1 MTIMEAV
8 ARGIVEQ
15 AMDDELSDRRLELSY
30 NTFKHFEKEGLLESA
45 ESAMFGKIYS
55 EAFSYFVY
63 YKMHSKETISL
74 TEMEEFE
81 KVIDRRAHEIKG
93 KIVYLTAK

>member
-1 MTIMEAV
+1 
-8 ARGIVEQ
+8 
-15 AMDDELSDRRLELSY
+15 
-30 NTFKHFEKEGLLESA
+30 
-45 ESAMFGKIYS
+45 MFGKIYS
-55 EAFSYFVY
+55 EAVSYFVY

-93 KIVYLTAK
+93 KIVHLTAK